1 MGEKKARIRAPRVTS
16 RQHCWN
22 RVGGRYAGPRL
33 WALRGNPT
41 VSHARGKSFL
51 ASVLGRRDILGSMA
65 GSPLRRQRLKELQ
78 CIQPRIP
85 MHQWRAFSDTEK
97 VVAIFGVSL
106 DEVVELMS
114 IPFAGRLSR
123 T

>member
-1 MGEKKARIRAPRVTS
+1 
-16 RQHCWN
+16 
-22 RVGGRYAGPRL
+22 
-33 WALRGNPT
+33 
-41 VSHARGKSFL
+41 
-51 ASVLGRRDILGSMA
+51 MA
-65 GSPLRRQRLKELQ
+65 ACLVAQRSPHTTAWQGSPLKRQRRKELH